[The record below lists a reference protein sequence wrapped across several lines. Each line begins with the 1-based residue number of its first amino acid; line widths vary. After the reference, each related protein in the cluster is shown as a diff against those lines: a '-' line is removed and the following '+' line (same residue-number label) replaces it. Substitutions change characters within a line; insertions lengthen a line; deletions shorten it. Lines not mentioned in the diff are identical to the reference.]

1 MISQSEEYVPLST
14 PIQISDDVEIWLK
27 DLEKA
32 MRETLD
38 LLLKKTLQ
46 SQQGLDIVNT
56 PSQVCCLAEQIHF
69 SNNCQQAIQ
78 RGKLSNYKQDL
89 SKQLESYTK
98 TDNQGNNILFLKIK
112 ALILD
117 IIHSIDV
124 VDQLCKDQISQSM
137 NINDWQ
143 WFK

>member
-56 PSQVCCLAEQIHF
+56 PSQVCCLAE
-69 SNNCQQAIQ
+69 
-78 RGKLSNYKQDL
+78 
-89 SKQLESYTK
+89 
-98 TDNQGNNILFLKIK
+98 
-112 ALILD
+112 
-117 IIHSIDV
+117 
-124 VDQLCKDQISQSM
+124 
-137 NINDWQ
+137 
-143 WFK
+143 